1 MSKILVVEDNPVNM
15 ELVRDL
21 LEINEHEVLEATNGQ
36 AAIEIASREKP
47 DLILMDIQ
55 LPGIDGLEA
64 ARIISGNADLS
75 NIPIVALTAFA
86 MKTDENKARESG
98 CVGFITKPIDT
109 REFPRLVKGYI
120 SDGDRS

>member
-21 LEINEHEVLEATNGQ
+21 LEVNAYEVLEATNGY

-47 DLILMDIQ
+47 NLILMDIQ

-64 ARIISGNADLS
+64 AQIISSDPELEH
-75 NIPIVALTAFA
+75 IPIVALTAFA
-86 MKTDENKARESG
+86 MKTDENNAKASG

-109 REFPRLVKGYI
+109 REFPQIIKGYI

>member
-1 MSKILVVEDNPVNM
+1 MSNILVVEDNPVNM

-21 LEINEHEVLEATNGQ
+21 LEINGHDVFEASNGQ
-36 AAIEIASREKP
+36 AAIEIASRVKP

-64 ARIISGNADLS
+64 ARIISGNNDLS
-75 NIPIVALTAFA
+75 HIPIVALTAFA
-86 MKTDENKARESG
+86 MKADENKAKASG

-109 REFPRLVKGYI
+109 REFPKLIKGYV

>member
-21 LEINEHEVLEATNGQ
+21 LEINNYEVLEATNGQ
-36 AAIEIASREKP
+36 AAIEIATREKP

-64 ARIISGNADLS
+64 SRIISGNSELS
-75 NIPIVALTAFA
+75 KIPIVALTAFA
-86 MKTDENKARESG
+86 MKTDENKARAAG

-109 REFPRLVKGYI
+109 REFPILIKGYM